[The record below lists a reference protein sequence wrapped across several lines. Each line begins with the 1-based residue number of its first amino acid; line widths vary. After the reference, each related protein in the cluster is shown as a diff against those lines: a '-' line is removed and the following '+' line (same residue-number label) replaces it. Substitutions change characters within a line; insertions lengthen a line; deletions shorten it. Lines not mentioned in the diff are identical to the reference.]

1 MVADEPM
8 LYVERG
14 GRGLV
19 TLGNSSAESGA
30 GASVGAAAGAGR
42 EADPLHEALRA
53 LAEAVRAGRVPKLAL
68 ERIDG
73 EPAIGSE
80 LVEALRELGFSSGPR
95 KLTLSA

>member
-1 MVADEPM
+1 MVEDQPV

-19 TLGNSSAESGA
+19 TRRPDRLARRPAPA
-30 GASVGAAAGAGR
+30 GRAAAA
-42 EADPLHEALRA
+42 ALAA
-53 LAEAVRAGRVPKLAL
+53 LAEAVRAGRVGKLAL

-73 EPAIGSE
+73 EPAIASPLAQE
-80 LVEALRELGFSSGPR
+80 LIELGFHSGPR